1 MVMSERAASDAAR
14 HLLLERQLRRLA
26 LDAARPPDEKRW
38 AALLRSVDAAYQR
51 ADRDRELLERSLATL
66 NEEEVRARLATERL
80 TALLEAAA
88 DVVAVFEPSG
98 LLLNVNRVGA
108 RCLGI
113 DEHDTPDLSLA
124 LSGRTIFELFD
135 GPSGERMYHEAFPTL
150 RREGMWRGEAAL
162 AGPLAGTPASV
173 VLVAHRGLDGSIDH
187 CSAIVRDASELKEV
201 QRALIQ
207 EATHDAL
214 TGLPNR
220 ALLLDRLEH
229 AVSRAARTGAEL
241 AVLYIDLDRV
251 KIVNDSL
258 GHNAGDRLLI
268 QVSQRLRE
276 GLRTPDTV
284 GRLGGDE
291 FVVIAEDL
299 EDARAG
305 VEVARRIVADVER
318 PFDLEGVEA
327 FVSASVGLAFLS
339 GPEDSAETLLRDS
352 DTAMYRAKQ
361 AGGCR
366 FEIFDAEMRAW
377 ATERFDMESALRHAI
392 ERNEF
397 SVVYQPQVRAGTGEL
412 LGFEGLARW
421 SRPSGAVGPDV
432 FIPLAE
438 ETGLVA
444 GIDAWVLEHAC
455 RQVVDWNARRAKT
468 GESPLRL
475 AVNVCGRQLTQP
487 GLLDVVQRMLDVT
500 RLDPAW
506 LTLEITE
513 SVLVQDPTAAHMR
526 LEALKELGLRVAV
539 DDFGTGYSSLAYLQK
554 FPLDSIKIDQVFVA
568 DLAPSAVARDTTIIA
583 SIVSLA
589 HALNFEVVAEGVQTP
604 EQLETLTA
612 LGCDVVQ
619 GNFVS
624 EPLTADGAGHWVTG
638 RSLTRRA

>member
-1 MVMSERAASDAAR
+1 M
-14 HLLLERQLRRLA
+14 
-26 LDAARPPDEKRW
+26 
-38 AALLRSVDAAYQR
+38 
-51 ADRDRELLERSLATL
+51 
-66 NEEEVRARLATERL
+66 
-80 TALLEAAA
+80 
-88 DVVAVFEPSG
+88 
-98 LLLNVNRVGA
+98 
-108 RCLGI
+108 
-113 DEHDTPDLSLA
+113 
-124 LSGRTIFELFD
+124 
-135 GPSGERMYHEAFPTL
+135 
-150 RREGMWRGEAAL
+150 
-162 AGPLAGTPASV
+162 
-173 VLVAHRGLDGSIDH
+173 DH
-187 CSAIVRDASELKEV
+187 GSAIVRDASELKEV
-201 QRALIQ
+201 QRALIK

-229 AVSRAARTGAEL
+229 AVSRSARTGAEL

-258 GHNAGDRLLI
+258 GHVAGDRLLI
-268 QVSQRLRE
+268 QVAQRLRD

-305 VEVARRIVADVER
+305 VELARRIVADIER
-318 PFDLEGVEA
+318 PFDLDGVEA

-339 GPEDSAETLLRDS
+339 DPDDTAETLLRDS
-352 DTAMYRAKQ
+352 DVAMYRAKQ

-366 FEIFDAEMRAW
+366 YEIFDAAMRAW
-377 ATERFDMESALRHAI
+377 ATERFEMEASLRHAI
-392 ERNEF
+392 ERDEF
-397 SVVYQPQVRAGTGEL
+397 SVEYQPQVRAGTGEL

-421 SRPSGAVGPDV
+421 TRPSGTVGPDV

-455 RQVVDWNARRAKT
+455 HQVVAWNGHRAKT
-468 GESPLRL
+468 GEAPLRL

-487 GLLDVVQRMLDVT
+487 GLLDVVGRMLDQT
-500 RLDPAW
+500 RLDPSW

-513 SVLVQDPTAAHMR
+513 SVLVQDPTAARMR
-526 LEALKELGLRVAV
+526 LEGLKELGVRVAV

-554 FPLDSIKIDQVFVA
+554 FPLDSIKIDQVFVN

-604 EQLETLTA
+604 EQLEILTA

-624 EPLTADGAGHWVTG
+624 EPMTAESAGLWVAG

>member
-1 MVMSERAASDAAR
+1 MSDHAAHQITR

-26 LDAARPPDEKRW
+26 LDAQVPPDERRW
-38 AALLRSVDAAYQR
+38 PALLRSVDAAYER
-51 ADRDRELLERSLATL
+51 ADRDREMLERSLATS
-66 NEEEVRARLATERL
+66 NAEELRAREATERL
-80 TALLEAAA
+80 SLLLEAAA

-98 LLLNVNRVGA
+98 LLINVNTVGA

-113 DEHDTPDLSLA
+113 EESDETGLA
-124 LSGRTIFELFD
+124 IALAGRTIFELFD
-135 GPSGERMYHEAFPTL
+135 ASSGELLYHEAFPAL
-150 RREGMWRGEAAL
+150 RREGVWRGEAAL
-162 AGPLAGTPASV
+162 AGPRAGTPTSV
-173 VLVAHRGLDGSIDH
+173 VLVAHRRADGSIDH
-187 CSAIVRDASELKEV
+187 CSAIVRDASELKQV
-201 QRALIQ
+201 QRALIK

-241 AVLYIDLDRV
+241 AVIYIDLDRV

-258 GHNAGDRLLI
+258 GHHAGDRLFE
-268 QVSQRLRE
+268 QVAQRLRD

-299 EDARAG
+299 DDVRAG
-305 VEVARRIVADVER
+305 IEVARRIVVDVER
-318 PFDLEGVEA
+318 PVDIDGVEA
-327 FVSASVGLAFLS
+327 FVSASVGLAFRS
-339 GPEDSAETLLRDS
+339 GPEDTAESLLRDA
-352 DTAMYRAKQ
+352 DVAMYRAKQ
-361 AGGCR
+361 AGGNR
-366 FEIFDAEMRAW
+366 FEIFDAAMRAW
-377 ATERFDMESALRHAI
+377 ATERFEMESALRHAV
-392 ERNEF
+392 ERGEF
-397 SVVYQPQVRAGTGEL
+397 SVEYQPQVNAVSGEL
-412 LGFEGLARW
+412 RGFEALARW
-421 SRPSGAVGPDV
+421 TRPSGTVAPDV

-444 GIDAWVLEHAC
+444 GIDAWVLEQSC
-455 RQVVDWNARRAKT
+455 RQVVEWNARRAKT
-468 GESPLRL
+468 GGETLRA

-487 GLLDVVQRMLDVT
+487 GLIDVVGRVLDAT
-500 RLDPAW
+500 RIAPEW

-513 SVLVQDPTAAHMR
+513 SVLVQDAAAAHMR
-526 LEALKELGLRVAV
+526 LEALKELGVRVAI

-554 FPLDSIKIDQVFVA
+554 FPLDAIKIDQVFVA
-568 DLAPSAVARDTTIIA
+568 DLKPGADARDTTIID

-589 HALNFEVVAEGVQTP
+589 HALDFEVIAEGVQTV

-619 GNFVS
+619 GNLIS
-624 EPLTADGAGHWVTG
+624 EPLTAYDADRWVSG
-638 RSLTRRA
+638 RMLSRRA

>member
-1 MVMSERAASDAAR
+1 MVLSDRSAAAASR

-26 LDAARPPDEKRW
+26 LDAEQPPDEKRW
-38 AALLRSVDAAYQR
+38 SALLRSIDAAYTR
-51 ADRDRELLERSLATL
+51 ADRDRQLLERSLATS
-66 NEEEVRARLATERL
+66 NAEEVRARVATERL
-80 TALLEAAA
+80 STLLEAAA
-88 DVVAVFEPSG
+88 DVVAVFDPSG

-113 DEHDTPDLSLA
+113 EDLSAPDLALA

-135 GPSGERMYHEAFPTL
+135 APSGERIYHDAFPAL

-162 AGPLAGTPASV
+162 AGPRAGTPTSI
-173 VLVAHRGLDGSIDH
+173 VLVAHRGPDGSVDH
-187 CSAIVRDASELKEV
+187 CSAIVRDATELKEV
-201 QRALIQ
+201 QRALIR

-220 ALLLDRLEH
+220 GLLLDRLEH
-229 AVSRAARTGAEL
+229 AVSRSARTGAEL

-258 GHNAGDRLLI
+258 GHVAGDRLLI
-268 QVSQRLRE
+268 QVAQRLRD

-305 VEVARRIVADVER
+305 VELARRIVADIER
-318 PFDLEGVEA
+318 PFDLDGVEA

-339 GPEDSAETLLRDS
+339 DPDDTAETLLRDS
-352 DTAMYRAKQ
+352 DVAMYRAKQ

-366 FEIFDAEMRAW
+366 YEIFDAAMRAW
-377 ATERFDMESALRHAI
+377 ATERFEMEASLRHAI
-392 ERNEF
+392 ERDEF
-397 SVVYQPQVRAGTGEL
+397 SVEYQPQVRAGSGEL

-421 SRPSGAVGPDV
+421 TRASGTVGPDV

-444 GIDAWVLEHAC
+444 GIDAWVLEQAC
-455 RQVVDWNARRAKT
+455 RQVVEWNGHRAKI
-468 GESPLRL
+468 GEAPLRL

-487 GLLDVVQRMLDVT
+487 GLLDVVGRMLEQT

-513 SVLVQDPTAAHMR
+513 SVLVQDPTAARMR
-526 LEALKELGLRVAV
+526 LEALKELGIRVAV